1 MLFKHPGFFID
12 VKSQFCFAVNDE
24 FLKLTVKRIH
34 Y

>member
-1 MLFKHPGFFID
+1 MLFKHSGFFID
-12 VKSQFCFAVNDE
+12 VKSQFASQVNDE